1 MAVEKELP
9 LLKIACASAERKES
23 AQETDCGRAATVLL
37 CLPAGL
43 IWSPVRLYLSL
54 ASKEFTLTVLWYY
67 NSLFKTAS
75 CE

>member
-23 AQETDCGRAATVLL
+23 AQETDCGIL
-37 CLPAGL
+37 
-43 IWSPVRLYLSL
+43 SPVRLYLSL